1 VSHFLSFGQRQ
12 GKDGHLFDDDLHGC
26 VTLPAA
32 DPNFIFS
39 ATIQAMKIYYL
50 HRRRLLQGRR
60 RRHELVSVVGP
71 TWSAVRHAGRRR
83 RKRRVENIGQI
94 VVETL
99 VAQQG
104 RRNAAVGLTTTW
116 FHHSVRH
123 NSHRFNAATFNV
135 RLQIRVQHNLNS
147 KVFNLNCPL
156 FSSADC
162 TPALLF
168 APNLPEARDHHDCIS
183 NPQIMAQ
190 SLKIQHV
197 TLTHKSNNKQKP

>member
-1 VSHFLSFGQRQ
+1 MCPISFHSDGEE

-26 VTLPAA
+26 VSLPAA

-39 ATIQAMKIYYL
+39 ATIQAIKIYYL

-60 RRHELVSVVGP
+60 RRHELVSVVRP
-71 TWSAVRHAGRRR
+71 TWSAVRDAGRRR
-83 RKRRVENIGQI
+83 RKRRVENIRQI
-94 VVETL
+94 VVKTL

-123 NSHRFNAATFNV
+123 NSHKFKAATFNL
-135 RLQIRVQHNLNS
+135 RLRIRVQHNLNS
-147 KVFNLNCPL
+147 NVFSNSNFPL
-156 FSSADC
+156 SSLSSADC

-168 APNLPEARDHHDCIS
+168 APNLPEARDHHENI
-183 NPQIMAQ
+183 
-190 SLKIQHV
+190 
-197 TLTHKSNNKQKP
+197 